1 MHFNATSLKAY
12 KNHISFNQAI
22 SPDVLGMYEILLFAA
37 HFAV

>member
-12 KNHISFNQAI
+12 KNHIPFNQAI
-22 SPDVLGMYEILLFAA
+22 SPNVLGMYEILLFAA